1 MAAKNLSA
9 FLSKINIEERVGKAD
24 PLIRGISYDSRSTKK
39 DYLFC
44 AMEGLHTD
52 GHAFIG
58 DAVARGATA
67 VVHSKPLER
76 YEEDIVYLRVENAR
90 FSLSPLSAE
99 FFGNPSRR
107 LPVIGV
113 TGTDGKSTTVYL
125 IHQLLSALGINSGF
139 ISTVQIMAGDSVEK
153 NPYRQSTP
161 EASEIHALL
170 ERMEQGGKEV
180 VVMEA
185 TSHGLSRKTNRLGDV
200 AFRVGVF
207 TNISHE
213 HLEFHGSLENYISD
227 KANLFRALASE
238 TSFGVV
244 NLDDA
249 HNDAFRAAARVP
261 VYGYSTRSEVAE
273 LLAADVQADPS
284 GSDFTL
290 VTSKGAEPARINL
303 PGLFN
308 VENVLAAVLA
318 VWKFTGMPVDRI
330 APLLPELRPTVGRM
344 HEVRQGQPF
353 RLVVDY
359 AHTPGAFE
367 RLLPA
372 MKEQTTGRLITV
384 FGSAGERD
392 TEKRS
397 IQGDAA
403 DRYSDIIVLADE
415 DPRGERPMDILNEIA
430 SGMKARNEGESLY
443 LIPDRREAI
452 RTACSIA
459 EPGDTVLLLGKGHE
473 ASIIYA
479 DGPRPWDEIQAA
491 QDCLSELGFRDTEA
505 GR

>member
-1 MAAKNLSA
+1 MTAKNLSA
-9 FLSKINIEERVGKAD
+9 FLSKINIEERVGQTN
-24 PLIRGISYDSRSTKK
+24 PLIRGITYDSRNTQK
-39 DYLFC
+39 DFLFC
-44 AMEGLHTD
+44 ALEGLHTD
-52 GHAFIG
+52 GHNFIEE
-58 DAVARGATA
+58 AISRGATA
-67 VVHSKPLER
+67 IVHSKRLAR
-76 YEEDIVYLRVENAR
+76 YQDGIAYLRVANAR

-99 FFGNPSRR
+99 FFGNPSTR

-125 IHQLLSALGINSGF
+125 IHQLLSALGIDSGF
-139 ISTVQIMAGDSVEK
+139 ISTVQIMAGDRVEK

-170 ERMEQGGKEV
+170 AQMERSGKEA

-185 TSHGLSRKTNRLGDV
+185 TSHGLSHKTNRLGDV
-200 AFRVGVF
+200 AFRVGVL

-227 KANLFRALASE
+227 KANLFRALGAES
-238 TSFGVV
+238 SFGVV

-249 HNDAFRAAARVP
+249 HNGSFRSAARAP
-261 VYGYSTRSEVAE
+261 VYGYTTRSEDGE
-273 LLAADVQADPS
+273 LMARDIRADSA
-284 GSDFTL
+284 GADFTL
-290 VTSKGAEPARINL
+290 VTSHGQLPARINL

-308 VENVLAAVLA
+308 VENVLAALLT
-318 VWKFTGMPVDRI
+318 VWKFTKLPLVKI
-330 APLLPELRPTVGRM
+330 APLLPELRSTVGRM
-344 HEVRQGQPF
+344 HEVREGQPF
-353 RLVVDY
+353 RLIVDY

-372 MKEQTTGRLITV
+372 MSEQTKGRLITV

-392 TEKRS
+392 REKRH

-403 DRYSDIIVLADE
+403 DRYCDIIVLTDE
-415 DPRGERPMDILNEIA
+415 DPRGERPMDILREIA
-430 SGMKARNEGESLY
+430 SGMKGRNEGASLY

-452 RTACSIA
+452 RRACSIA
-459 EPGDTVLLLGKGHE
+459 QPDDTVLLLGKGHE

-479 DGPRPWDEIQAA
+479 DGPQPWDEIQAA
-491 QDCLSELGFRDTEA
+491 LDCLGELGFGKA
-505 GR
+505 KIGG